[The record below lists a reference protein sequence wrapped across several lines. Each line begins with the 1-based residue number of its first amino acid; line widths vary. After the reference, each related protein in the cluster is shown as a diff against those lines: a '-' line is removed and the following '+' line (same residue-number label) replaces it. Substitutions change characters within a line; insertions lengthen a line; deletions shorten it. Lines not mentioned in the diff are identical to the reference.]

1 MKGLGFGVDLVV
13 PSVML
18 GLFVHFVI
26 VTNPV
31 GEVLRFTA

>member
-18 GLFVHFVI
+18 GRWVRFVM
-26 VTNPV
+26 VTNPLQ
-31 GEVLRFTA
+31 EVLRFTA